1 MPNLCLAL
9 QQLKHIS
16 GSGHAIAKCAPCNK
30 TTIYFQNGNI
40 GLKLLR
46 NPCSELSTVP
56 ALQQTVYIHHPSRG
70 HLWKI
75 GIYENVWSIAIREI
89 ESSQFFNLVSSEV
102 RGHIAVL
109 GDQLSTAEVR
119 VVHLQVCESV
129 YLIQIMDLFVLHILI
144 VHLFHTAEGSGTV
157 PS

>member
-1 MPNLCLAL
+1 M
-9 QQLKHIS
+9 
-16 GSGHAIAKCAPCNK
+16 
-30 TTIYFQNGNI
+30 
-40 GLKLLR
+40 
-46 NPCSELSTVP
+46 
-56 ALQQTVYIHHPSRG
+56 YIHHPSRG